1 MASSPERHPWAP
13 YIPEHSHVWILG
25 TFPPKPNRWS
35 MNFYYPNRINDFWRI
50 IGLIFKGDKDAL
62 YDTESKTFRLDE
74 IKSILNQYGIALGDS
89 ARAVNRLRDNAS
101 DKYLEIVEPVPLYDV
116 LDMMP
121 ECHNIAS
128 TGEKAA
134 AVIAE
139 ITGTTIPKIGEYAE
153 STRRDGSPFRI
164 WRMPSTSRAYPL
176 PLPQKAAYYET
187 LFRATGILG

>member
-1 MASSPERHPWAP
+1 MASLPERHPWAP
-13 YIPEHSHVWILG
+13 YIPEHARVWILG

-62 YDTESKTFRLDE
+62 YDPEAKTFRLDE
-74 IKSILNQYGIALGDS
+74 IKKILNRYGIALGDS
-89 ARAVNRLRDNAS
+89 ARAVNRLKDNAS
-101 DKYLEIVEPVPLYDV
+101 DKFLEIVEPVPLYDV
-116 LDMMP
+116 LTMMP
-121 ECHNIAS
+121 ECHDLAS

-139 ITGTTIPKIGEYAE
+139 ITGTSIPKIGEYA
-153 STRRDGSPFRI
+153 SVTRDDGSQLRI

-176 PLPQKAAYYET
+176 PLPQKAAYYEK
-187 LFRATGILG
+187 LFRATGILK